1 MSLDDY
7 FATGPPWERPI
18 FEAVH
23 AHLETLGPVY
33 VEPVSVGI
41 FFKRGR
47 TFVQLR
53 PMARWVAL
61 GFLLPRVVESSR
73 LARKV
78 TSSGSRHYHVVN
90 LRRPEEVDD
99 VVRGWLTEAY
109 LAATAR
115 RAAGRGAGGR

>member
-18 FEAVH
+18 FDAVR
-23 AHLETLGPVY
+23 AHLETLGAVH
-33 VEPVSVGI
+33 VEPVAVGI

-53 PMARWVAL
+53 PMQRWEAL
-61 GFLLPRVVESSR
+61 GFLLPRVVAHPR

-78 TSSGSRHYHVVN
+78 QGSGSRQYHVVN
-90 LRRPEEVDD
+90 LRGPDD
-99 VVRGWLTEAY
+99 IDALVRGWLTEAY
-109 LAATAR
+109 LACDL
-115 RAAGRGAGGR
+115 